1 MNEFKALIS
10 IRGKSWLWVARHF
23 TVLAFKACQIIRF
36 VSVDQGTEDFF
47 TRFESD
53 PKVTI
58 EVYTSHHHTEVSL
71 TR

>member
-10 IRGKSWLWVARHF
+10 IRGKSWPWVARHF
-23 TVLAFKACQIIRF
+23 TALALKACQIIRF
-36 VSVDQGTEDFF
+36 VSVDQGTEDFLA
-47 TRFESD
+47 TFESD